1 MGLMMISSTSVFAQ
15 ASFGVKAGL
24 NLSKMSG
31 KAEGEKLDD
40 IKMKPGFNIG
50 AFADF
55 SFSDMFAL
63 ETGLTIETKG
73 FKIKNEE
80 EMFGGNLESKTTFN
94 VVYATIPVQA
104 RLNFSNFYVLA
115 GPYIGIGVTGKL
127 KTKVTY
133 DGETEKEDDSIEFG
147 DDAEESDL
155 KRLDFGLG
163 VGAGYEITDNFGV
176 RLGYDLGLA
185 NLTPGG
191 DKDNKLK
198 NGSINLSVTF
208 KF

>member
-1 MGLMMISSTSVFAQ
+1 MGLMVISATSVFAQ
-15 ASFGVKAGL
+15 TSFGVKAGL
-24 NLSKMSG
+24 NLSKMSI
-31 KAEGEKLDD
+31 KTEGEKVDD
-40 IKMKPGFNIG
+40 IKFKPGFNIG

-55 SFSDMFAL
+55 SFSDMVAL

-73 FKIKNEE
+73 FKMKDEESLFGEKIKTV
-80 EMFGGNLESKTTFN
+80 STFN

-104 RLNFSNFYVLA
+104 RLNFSNFYLLA
-115 GPYIGIGVTGKL
+115 GPYLGIGVTGKA

-147 DDAEESDL
+147 DDAEKSDL

-163 VGAGYEITDNFGV
+163 IGAGYEFTDKFGV

-185 NLTPGG
+185 NLQPGG
-191 DKDNKLK
+191 DSNYKAT
-198 NGSINLSVTF
+198 NGSLNVSATF